1 MIIKNFV
8 IILLG
13 VIIMGS
19 LEGTRIWMKEI
30 KNKVLTNIEVLPNN
44 IWLNFSIKQAIII
57 HLQTL

>member
-57 HLQTL
+57 YLQTH